1 MPDPIHSEAAP
12 GAIDYEKA
20 LNPEQLAAVLAPDGP
35 LFVLAA
41 AGTGKTRTLVYRV
54 AHLVEKGTDPRRIL
68 LLTFT
73 NRAAR
78 EMLERAEALVGR
90 GVGGLWGGTFHHMA
104 NRILRR
110 QAHRLGYG
118 LDFTILDQDDSKSLV
133 RACVEALGLKGKEF
147 PKPDVLQAVFS
158 GAVNRR
164 QPLREA
170 AEIRFG
176 QADDY
181 VRGGRAP
188 VVDPEDVLRVHQAY
202 EKKKREQN
210 AMDFDD
216 LLING
221 LKLFQEHPDAL
232 AGYQEQFQYVLV
244 DEYQDT
250 NPIQADW
257 VDLVAAPRRNLLV
270 VGDDFQSIYAW
281 RGADYRNI
289 MTFPKRYPDARH
301 FKLVTNYR
309 STPDIL
315 EVANICIAN
324 NPRQFQKE
332 LRATRP
338 PHLKPVV
345 AQLRDGGHQAR
356 YVVEQVRR
364 LRREGYALREIAVLY
379 RAHHHAMD
387 LQLALATERVNY
399 IVTSGVRFF
408 EQAHVKDA
416 CALLRLLHNPGD
428 ELAFTRLLGLLPG
441 VGPRTAAKLWA
452 ALGKRA
458 DVKEAAGRR
467 DIAGRLP
474 ASARAAWQA
483 LDPVMAAYEAENLKE
498 DPGEAVFQFLKAFY
512 DQVLLDTFDD
522 YERRRDD
529 LQEMIAYMSGFESN
543 EAFLNEVALVTNLD
557 AEPGPRDG
565 GAGDALRLSTVH
577 QAKGLEWKVVVVLW
591 AADGMFPSSRSL
603 NEANG
608 EDEER
613 RLFYVAVTR
622 ARDELILCV
631 PEVRRMPDGGVNFLS
646 PSRFLVE
653 IPEDRLRREQVGFL

>member
-1 MPDPIHSEAAP
+1 MNEINR
-12 GAIDYEKA
+12 IDYEKA
-20 LNPEQLAAVLAPDGP
+20 LNPEQQAAVLAPDGP

-54 AHLVEKGTDPRRIL
+54 AYLVEKGTDPRQIL

-78 EMLERAEALVGR
+78 EMLERAQGLVGLS
-90 GVGGLWGGTFHHMA
+90 VGGLWGGTFHHMA

-118 LDFTILDQDDSKSLV
+118 LDFTILDQDDSCTLI
-133 RACVEALGLKGKEF
+133 RACLESLKLKGKEF
-147 PKPDVLQAVFS
+147 PKADVLNALFS
-158 GAVNRR
+158 GALNRR
-164 QPLREA
+164 RPVREVVEA
-170 AEIRFG
+170 RFADRAEESAKTG
-176 QADDY
+176 HL
-181 VRGGRAP
+181 
-188 VVDPEDVLRVHQAY
+188 VDVEDVIRVHQAY

-232 AGYQEQFQYVLV
+232 APYQEQFQYVLV

-257 VDLVAAPRRNLLV
+257 VDLIAARRRNLLV
-270 VGDDFQSIYAW
+270 VGDDFQCIYSW

-289 MTFPKRYPDARH
+289 MTFPERYPDARH

-309 STPDIL
+309 STPEIL
-315 EVANICIAN
+315 DVANICIAN

-332 LRATRP
+332 LRATRSS
-338 PHLKPVV
+338 HLKPVL
-345 AQLRDGGHQAR
+345 ALLRDGGHQAR

-364 LRREGYALREIAVLY
+364 LHREGYAWRDLVVLY
-379 RAHHHAMD
+379 RAHHHAME
-387 LQLALATERVNY
+387 LQLALATERLPY

-408 EQAHVKDA
+408 EQAHIKDA
-416 CALLRLLHNPGD
+416 CALLRVLHNPGD
-428 ELAFTRLLGLLPG
+428 EMAFSRLLGLLPG
-441 VGPRTAAKLWA
+441 VGPRTAAKLWS
-452 ALGKRA
+452 ALGKRVDTKDPA
-458 DVKEAAGRR
+458 QRR
-467 DIAGRLP
+467 ELAGRLP
-474 ASARAAWQA
+474 AAAGGIWKSIEPI
-483 LDPVMAAYEAENLKE
+483 LDAYQTDNLKD
-498 DPGEAVFQFLKAFY
+498 DPGEIIFQFLKAFY
-512 DQVLLDTFDD
+512 DRFLLDTFED

-529 LQEMIAYMSGFESN
+529 LQEMIAFMSGFEST
-543 EAFLNEVALVTNLD
+543 EAFLNEVALVTNVD
-557 AEPGPRDG
+557 AEPDYRADP
-565 GAGDALRLSTVH
+565 AGDSLRLSTVH
-577 QAKGLEWKVVVVLW
+577 QAKGLEWKAVIILW
-591 AADGMFPSSRSL
+591 AADGMFPSNRSL
-603 NEANG
+603 KETGG

-622 ARDELILCV
+622 AKDELILCV

-653 IPEDRLRREQVGFL
+653 IPPEHLRQEQVGFL